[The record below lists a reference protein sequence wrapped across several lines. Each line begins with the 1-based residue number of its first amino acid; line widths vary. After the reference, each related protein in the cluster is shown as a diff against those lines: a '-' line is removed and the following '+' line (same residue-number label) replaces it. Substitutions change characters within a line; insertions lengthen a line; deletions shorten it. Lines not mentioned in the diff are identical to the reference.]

1 MFVYCLTYYKYVD
14 YENKDSEYFVQV
26 GTGCC
31 QVIVS
36 LCFSFHG
43 FQFDK
48 QFWATS
54 SICIDITTF
63 SVFSTRFSS
72 EFYKTKF

>member
-54 SICIDITTF
+54 
-63 SVFSTRFSS
+63 
-72 EFYKTKF
+72 